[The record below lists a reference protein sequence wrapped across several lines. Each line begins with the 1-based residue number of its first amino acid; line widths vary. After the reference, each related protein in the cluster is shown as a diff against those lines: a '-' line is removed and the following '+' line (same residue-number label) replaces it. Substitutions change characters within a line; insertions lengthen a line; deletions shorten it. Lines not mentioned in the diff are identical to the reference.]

1 METRKITITKGLTL
15 PITGQPDQIIS
26 DRKFPDSVA
35 LLGCDYVGMRPHFSV
50 SAGEYVKL
58 GQPLFI
64 DKKMPSLQYTS
75 PGSGK
80 IIAINRGQKRML
92 LSVVIALEGSD
103 ELTFNSYAEHE
114 LPNLD
119 RQSVAGLL
127 LVSGLWTAIRTRP
140 FSRVADPET
149 KPHSLFVTAIDTNPL
164 APSVAMILKKK
175 ERHFINGLTVL
186 SRLTEGKV
194 FLCTAPGGHIPR
206 PELESLSVAEFSG
219 PHPAG
224 NAGTHIHF
232 LDPVS
237 RNKHVWHVGVQDVIA
252 IGILFTEGRLD
263 VERVVSLAGPSVKNP
278 RLVKTR
284 IGASLRDLTSGEL
297 QGGEQRIISGSLL
310 SGHTAHGE
318 TGYLGRYHQQI
329 SVLPEG
335 RKRELLGWLRPGLNN
350 YSVKNIAL
358 SRLFPKKL
366 FDFTTAS
373 HGGRRAIVPVEAYEK
388 VMPLDIM
395 PTYLLRALAAD
406 DVEEAE
412 RLGSLELDEEDLA
425 LCTFVCPAKID
436 HGAELRRN
444 LTLIE
449 KEG

>member
-1 METRKITITKGLTL
+1 MKTRKITIKKGLNL

-26 DRKFPDSVA
+26 DRKHPGRVA
-35 LLGCDYVGMRPHFSV
+35 LLGIDYVGMKPHFSV
-50 SAGEYVKL
+50 SVGDYVKL

-64 DKKMPSLQYTS
+64 DKKMPSLQYTA

-80 IIAINRGQKRML
+80 VIAINRGEKRKL
-92 LSVVIALEGSD
+92 LSVVITLEGSD
-103 ELTFNSYAEHE
+103 EITFNSYAEHE
-114 LPNLD
+114 LPGLD
-119 RQSVAGLL
+119 RQAVAGLL

-140 FSRVADPET
+140 FSKVADPEGT
-149 KPHSLFVTAIDTNPL
+149 PHSLFINTMDTNPF
-164 APSVAMILKKK
+164 APSAERIIKGK
-175 ERHFINGLTVL
+175 ERHFVNGLTVL

-194 FLCTAPGGHIPR
+194 FLCTAPGENIPV
-206 PELESLSVAEFSG
+206 PELEFLAVVEFSG

-224 NAGTHIHF
+224 NVGTHIHF

-237 RNKHVWHVGVQDVIA
+237 RNRNVWHVGAQDVIA

-263 VERVVSLAGPSVKNP
+263 VERIVSLAGPAAKNP
-278 RLVKTR
+278 RLIKTR
-284 IGASLRDLTSGEL
+284 IGASLEDITSGEL
-297 QGGEQRIISGSLL
+297 KEGEQRIISGSVF
-310 SGHTAHGE
+310 SGHAAHGE
-318 TGYLGRYHQQI
+318 TGFLGRFHQQI
-329 SVLPEG
+329 SLVPEG
-335 RKRELLGWLRPGLNN
+335 RQREFLGWLGPGFNR
-350 YSVKNIAL
+350 YSVKNIVL
-358 SRLFPKKL
+358 SRLFSKKK
-366 FDFTTAS
+366 FDFTTAT
-373 HGGRRAIVPVEAYEK
+373 HGGRRAIVPVGAYEK

-395 PTYLLRALAAD
+395 PTYLLKALAAD

-412 RLGSLELDEEDLA
+412 KLGCLELDEEDLA